1 MAASRGR
8 ERDGGGVATLR
19 IPSSTEFF
27 VGAGRAFAG
36 ALLFSLPMLMTMEFW
51 QLGFTIDPFRLALL
65 LAIGVPLLVRLSRYG
80 GIRHTVRL
88 QDDVADV
95 FVSLL
100 IAFVTAGLLLWLFG
114 EVAPGRPLREV
125 WGKVAVQAFPAAIGA
140 MLALN
145 QFGQGDTDADA
156 DADRGEIE
164 TRYGGELFLMVVGAL
179 FLSLNLAPT
188 DEVAVL
194 AFTMS
199 VWQEIG
205 LLVLTLLL
213 MHAFVHAVEFGG
225 THRRVAGESVLG
237 LFARSTLA
245 GYAAVFLVSV
255 YVLWTFGRTD
265 GVALHEV
272 ISMAIVLSFPGAV
285 GAAFARL
292 IL

>member
-8 ERDGGGVATLR
+8 ERDGRGVATLR

-65 LAIGVPLLVRLSRYG
+65 LVIGVPLLVRLSRYG
-80 GIRHTVRL
+80 GIRRTVRL
-88 QDDVADV
+88 QDDIADV

-156 DADRGEIE
+156 ERGDGEP
-164 TRYGGELFLMVVGAL
+164 RYGGELFLMVVGAL
-179 FLSLNLAPT
+179 FLSLSIAPT

-225 THRRVAGESVLG
+225 THRRVAGESILG

-245 GYAAVFLVSV
+245 GYAAVLLVSV

-265 GVALHEV
+265 GAALHEV
-272 ISMAIVLSFPGAV
+272 ISMAIILSLPGAV